1 MTEALDPLTFVAPDV
16 PIDLDN
22 CAREPIHIPGS
33 VQPRGLLL
41 VVHEQDGRVRQASQN
56 VVELLGRPVN
66 AVVGCTLT
74 EVLGPVADATVR
86 DQLADVPDTRV
97 RNPGLVRVD
106 VQGAAVDMDVVVHRP
121 PGEPGVFVLELEP
134 ADGIRP
140 LTYGTTYEG
149 VRDAIAELNRGTT
162 LPELYDLAARHVRRL
177 TGFDRVMVYRFDAE
191 YNGEVV
197 AEAKRGDLEPFFGLH
212 YPASDIP
219 PQARALYEK
228 SWIRLIS
235 DVDYVPVPVVPALP
249 QPLDLTYASLRSVS
263 PIHCEYLRNMG
274 VRASMSISLLRDG
287 KLWGMIACH
296 HYAGPHA
303 PSYGVRAAAEFLG
316 VALSLRLIAQVDQD
330 ALDASRR
337 SSVILARLVAAS
349 RDEERPLAEALT
361 ADDDLLDL
369 VPADGV
375 LVCAD
380 GEFAGRGRIPE
391 QAEALVHW
399 AAEAAARATD
409 TAGSLVPGGPSTSTS
424 AERGGV
430 LVLDQL
436 PADAPQ
442 TPGVAG
448 VLALALPDGGAVVWL
463 RDEVIRTVDWG
474 GDPTG
479 KELVQEG
486 DRFRLSPRRSFDLW
500 RELVRGR
507 SLPWEDSQVSAA
519 DELRGHLVEA
529 LFRRGQREIRA
540 AQAVQRSLLPA
551 RMPVLDG
558 WQVTAHYRPA
568 DGGRVGGDWFD
579 VLRLQDGRLAVA
591 VGDVTGHGLAAVGA
605 MGQLRN
611 AVRAYMADSASP
623 ARVLHR
629 LAGLA
634 RWALPGQ
641 MATLV
646 LVVIDPATGR
656 YEYSTAGH
664 LPPIRVGADGVSWL
678 RVLGSPLIG
687 LLDGPPAEEFGTVA
701 PGERLVLLSDGV
713 IERRGESL
721 RVAMDRSLGV
731 LAGAEQVAVPGD
743 VDGLVQALR
752 DPESDDDA
760 TLVLI
765 ARG

>member
-1 MTEALDPLTFVAPDV
+1 MTDALDRTWFVAPDV

-41 VVHEQDGRVRQASQN
+41 VVHEADGRIRQASEN
-56 VVELLGRPVN
+56 VRELLGRPVDQ
-66 AVVGCTLT
+66 VIGHTLT
-74 EVLGPVADATVR
+74 EVLGTAADATVR
-86 DQLADVPDTRV
+86 DQLDDVPDTRV

-106 VQGAAVDMDVVVHRP
+106 VGGRPVDMDVVVHRP
-121 PGEPGVFVLELEP
+121 PGEAGVFVLELEP
-134 ADGIRP
+134 ADGVRP

-162 LPELYDLAARHVRRL
+162 LSGLYDLAARHVRRL
-177 TGFDRVMVYRFDAE
+177 TGFDRVMVYRFDAD

-197 AEAKRGDLEPFFGLH
+197 AEAKRGDLEPFLGLH

-249 QPLDLTYASLRSVS
+249 EPLDLTYASLRSVS

-330 ALDASRR
+330 ALDASRA

-349 RDEERPLAEALT
+349 RDEERPLADALT
-361 ADDDLLDL
+361 ADDALLDL

-380 GEFAGRGRIPE
+380 GELAGRGRVP
-391 QAEALVHW
+391 AEPDRLVAW
-399 AAEAAARATD
+399 AAETAAGASS
-409 TAGSLVPGGPSTSTS
+409 AGAGLIPGGP
-424 AERGGV
+424 AGPEGGQV
-430 LVLDQL
+430 AGLLVLDEL
-436 PADAPQ
+436 PADAPH

-448 VLALALPDGGAVVWL
+448 LLALALPDGGAVVWL
-463 RDEVIRTVDWG
+463 RDEVVRTVDWG

-479 KELVQEG
+479 KELVQDG
-486 DRFRLSPRRSFDLW
+486 DRFRLSPRRSFELW
-500 RELVRGR
+500 REQVGGR
-507 SLPWEDSQVSAA
+507 SMPWEDAEVSAA
-519 DELRGHLVEA
+519 EDLRGHLVEA
-529 LFRRGQREIRA
+529 LFRRGRREVRA
-540 AQAVQRSLLPA
+540 AQAVQRALLPA
-551 RMPVLDG
+551 RMPALDG
-558 WQVTAHYRPA
+558 WQVAAHYRPA
-568 DGGRVGGDWFD
+568 DGARVGGDWFD
-579 VLRLQDGRLAVA
+579 VLRLQDGRMAVA

-605 MGQLRN
+605 MGQFRN
-611 AVRAYMADSASP
+611 AMRAYMLDSASP
-623 ARVLHR
+623 SRVLHR

-634 RWALPGQ
+634 RWTLPGQ

-656 YEYSTAGH
+656 YDYASAGH
-664 LPPIRVGADGVSWL
+664 LPPLLIDSGGAHWL

-687 LLDGPPAEEFGTVA
+687 LLDGAPAQESGVLA
-701 PGERLVLLSDGV
+701 PGERMVLLSDGV

-721 RVAMDRSLGV
+721 RIAMDRAAAAT
-731 LAGAEQVAVPGD
+731 AGLRP
-743 VDGLVQALR
+743 DGLDAVVRDLR
-752 DPESDDDA
+752 DPDSDDDA

-765 ARG
+765 ARD

>member
-1 MTEALDPLTFVAPDV
+1 MTDALDHTWFVSPEV
-16 PIDLDN
+16 TIDLDN

-33 VQPRGLLL
+33 VQPRGLLM
-41 VVHEQDGRVRQASQN
+41 VVQLADGIIRQASEN
-56 VVELLGRPVN
+56 VHELLGKPVDE
-66 AVVGCTLT
+66 VVGRTLV
-74 EVLGPVADATVR
+74 EVLGAVADGTVR
-86 DQLADVPDTRV
+86 DQLDDVPDTRV
-97 RNPGLVRVD
+97 RNPGLVQVVVGGTVVD
-106 VQGAAVDMDVVVHRP
+106 LDVVVHRP
-121 PGEPGVFVLELEP
+121 PSDASVFVLELEP

-177 TGFDRVMVYRFDAE
+177 TGFDRVMIYRFDAD

-197 AEAKRGDLEPFFGLH
+197 AEAKRDELEPFLGLH

-249 QPLDLTYASLRSVS
+249 TPLDLTYASLRSVS

-303 PSYGVRAAAEFLG
+303 PSYGVRAAAEFLA

-330 ALDASRR
+330 VLDATRA
-337 SSVILARLVAAS
+337 SSAILARLVAAS
-349 RDEERPLAEALT
+349 RDEERSLAEALT
-361 ADDDLLDL
+361 GDDALLEL
-369 VPADGV
+369 VPAEGV

-380 GEFAGRGRIPE
+380 GDLASRGRVPDDPQPLLDWVTSGE
-391 QAEALVHW
+391 LS
-399 AAEAAARATD
+399 
-409 TAGSLVPGGPSTSTS
+409 TAGGSLVPGGPV
-424 AERGGV
+424 AAAAGDRAGV
-430 LVLDQL
+430 LVLDGL
-436 PADAPQ
+436 PEDAP
-442 TPGVAG
+442 TVPGVAG
-448 VLALALPDGGAVVWL
+448 ILALALPDGGTVIWL

-479 KELVQEG
+479 KEVVQDG

-507 SLPWEDSQVSAA
+507 SAPWEEVQVTAA
-519 DELRGHLVEA
+519 DDLRGHLVEA

-540 AQAVQRSLLPA
+540 AQAVQRALLPA
-551 RMPVLDG
+551 RMPTVDG
-558 WQVTAHYRPA
+558 WQVDAHYRPA

-579 VLRLQDGRLAVA
+579 VLRLQDGRIAVA

-611 AVRAYMADSASP
+611 AVRAYMVDSASP

-629 LAGLA
+629 LATLA
-634 RWALPGQ
+634 RWTLPGQ

-656 YEYSTAGH
+656 YEYSSAGH
-664 LPPIRVGADGVSWL
+664 LPPLLVTDSAASWL

-687 LLDGPPAEEFGTVA
+687 LLDGPPAEESGTLE

-721 RVAMDRSLGV
+721 RVAMDRAA
-731 LAGAEQVAVPGD
+731 AGIPQVRPGHLD
-743 VDGLVQALR
+743 ALVHGLR
-752 DPESDDDA
+752 DPDSDDDA

-765 ARG
+765 ARD